1 MKRILPLI
9 VISQFLSTSL
19 WFAGNAVLPDLAK
32 ELNLAPEYLGHL
44 TSAVQFGFIAGTLVF
59 AILTIADK
67 FSPSWVFF
75 WSSVIA
81 SAFNFA
87 VRIEDI
93 SALQIL
99 LFRFGTGFFLAGIY
113 PVGMKIASD
122 YFQKGLGKSLGFLI
136 GALVLGTAF
145 PHLVRSLL
153 NPLPWKYVIDA
164 TSVLAMIGGFT
175 IVMFVPN
182 GPFRKKSHGF
192 DFTSFFKVFHTKPI
206 RSAAYGYFGHMWEL
220 YAFWAFLPFILQ
232 YYNKIHD
239 LELDSAFWSF
249 TIIAVGAV
257 SCSVAGILSG
267 KFTPKAIASF
277 ALAVS
282 GVCCFISPLL
292 FIQGSQELL
301 LAFLMVW
308 GLAVTADSPMFSTMV
323 AQNAPE
329 ATRGTSLTTVNS
341 VGFGITIISI
351 QLINLLSI
359 QIDPIYLFPVLGLG
373 PALGLMGMWRG
384 KKN

>member
-1 MKRILPLI
+1 MKKILPLI

-32 ELNLAPEYLGHL
+32 EIKLAPEYLGHL

-59 AILTIADK
+59 AVLTIADK

-87 VRIEDI
+87 IRIEEI
-93 SALQIL
+93 SEIEIL
-99 LFRFGTGFFLAGIY
+99 FFRFGTGFFLAGIY

-145 PHLVRSLL
+145 PHLVRSFLD
-153 NPLPWKYVIDA
+153 PLPWRYVIDA
-164 TSVLAMIGGFT
+164 TSVLALIGGFL
-175 IVMFVPN
+175 IVAFVPN
-182 GPFRKKSHGF
+182 GPYRKKSMGF
-192 DFTSFFKVFHTKPI
+192 DFTVFFKVFQTKSI

-232 YYNKIHD
+232 YYNKTHG

-257 SCSVAGILSG
+257 SCSAAGILSG
-267 KFTPKAIASF
+267 KFTPKAIASL
-277 ALAVS
+277 ALSIS
-282 GVCCFISPLL
+282 GICCFISPLL
-292 FIQGSQELL
+292 LFQDSEGVLL
-301 LAFLMVW
+301 VFLMVW
-308 GLAVTADSPMFSTMV
+308 GMAVTADSPMFSTMV

-329 ATRGTSLTTVNS
+329 ATRGTSLTIVNCI
-341 VGFGITIISI
+341 GFAITIVSI
-351 QLINLLSI
+351 QLLNLLSVH
-359 QIDPIYLFPVLGLG
+359 IDPIYLFPILGLG
-373 PALGLMGMWRG
+373 PILGLMGLGIRS
-384 KKN
+384 